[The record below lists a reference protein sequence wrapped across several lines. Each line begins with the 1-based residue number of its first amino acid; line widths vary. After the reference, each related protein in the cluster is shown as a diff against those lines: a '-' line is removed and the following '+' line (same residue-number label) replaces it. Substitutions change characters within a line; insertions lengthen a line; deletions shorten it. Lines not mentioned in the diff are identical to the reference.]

1 MRKFVETKINSHMKI
16 TIQEGKKY
24 YSCDYSVN
32 DKIDGGFQDEYFPPV
47 NEAVDDVL
55 DLLACVYDRKDI
67 GNYLMTH
74 IPAMDYA
81 SKPTGK
87 DWI

>member
-1 MRKFVETKINSHMKI
+1 MKI
-16 TIQEGKKY
+16 TIQERTMFY
-24 YSCDYSVN
+24 ACDYSVN
-32 DKIDGGFQDEYFPPV
+32 DKIDGGILNEYFPTV
-47 NEAVDDVL
+47 NEAVDDIL

-81 SKPTGK
+81 KAKPDT
-87 DWI
+87 D